1 MKLKKYNVIDIETDG
16 LDVDDAINWIGILT
30 FDNDNDPG
38 EYIILDPKTEDLSIL
53 DDLNNHTNIF
63 HNGKFDSKM
72 MLHQLNKDIRIDH
85 DTMLLAYLNAYA
97 SDLIENRRGYLTLKN
112 LAKRLLNAPDW
123 DVGLNIKTS
132 KSRKDVEEYL
142 KGDLYWTRKLFEYFK
157 KHFDKQDYKTYRLI
171 VDTSMVYRDLELNG
185 LPIDDELLAD
195 TKLIYEEKLKEC
207 DDTLIKYANINWNS
221 SKQLGD
227 LLYNKLKLPI
237 PEKTDTGQ
245 PSTGVSALSK
255 LRGKHPIADL
265 ILKRREV
272 DKALTFLKDWTT
284 RSKNGKIYAN
294 FNLSTTVT
302 GRTSCNNPNLQ
313 QVPRNKDL
321 KSLFRSIDPEY
332 EFVQLDY
339 SQAELRTA
347 GVVAKVSKIKE
358 LYNAGVDLHR
368 NMAAKVAGIKPE
380 EVTKAQ
386 RTAAKAINFGYLYGM
401 QAKSFVE
408 YAALS
413 YGQTFSLEE
422 ATHIR
427 QKFFEEYYEL
437 PRYYHDTQTALI
449 TDGYVTSIMGR
460 RYKVS
465 YKALYFPDERQ
476 KYMRRV
482 INFPVQSAASDIML
496 CALCEI
502 HDTFSNDIVKMC
514 ATVHDSVILLVKK
527 NKQFKENVLKIQS
540 IMQHPK
546 RIDSMLRV
554 TWDVPLVADIEC
566 GPWGKGIELD
576 EYCETHKE
584 ELEGYDE

>member
-16 LDVDDAINWIGILT
+16 LDIDDAINWIGILT
-30 FDNDNDPG
+30 FENDEDEG
-38 EYIILDPKTEDLSIL
+38 EYIILDAKT
-53 DDLNNHTNIF
+53 DDLNILKKAVNCVNIF

-72 MLHQLNKDIRIDH
+72 MLHQLGIDVRIDH
-85 DTMLLAYLNAYA
+85 DTMLLAYLNVYA
-97 SDLIENRRGYLTLKN
+97 SDLIENRKGLLSLKTL
-112 LAKRLLNAPDW
+112 AQRLLNAPDW
-123 DVGLNIKTS
+123 DVGMDIKTS

-142 KGDLYWTRKLFEYFK
+142 KGDLYWTRKLFEYYK
-157 KHFDKQDYKTYRLI
+157 EHFDKRDWKTYRLI
-171 VDTSMVYRDLELNG
+171 VDTSRVYRDLELNG
-185 LPIDDELLAD
+185 LPIDEELLED
-195 TKLIYEEKLKEC
+195 TKLIYEERLKEC
-207 DDTLIKYANINWNS
+207 DDDLIKYADINWNS
-221 SKQLGD
+221 PKQLQD
-227 LLYNKLKLPI
+227 LLYNKLGLPI
-237 PEKTDTGQ
+237 PEKTESGQ

-255 LRGKHPIADL
+255 LKGKHPIIDM

-272 DKALTFLKDWTT
+272 DKALTFLVDWTN
-284 RSKNGKIYAN
+284 RVKDGKIYAN
-294 FNLSTTVT
+294 FNLATTVT

-321 KSLFRSIDPEY
+321 KSLFRSIDPDY

-368 NMAAKVAGIKPE
+368 NMAAKVAGIPPE

-413 YGQTFSLEE
+413 YGQTFTLEE

-427 QKFFEEYYEL
+427 QKFFEEYHEL
-437 PRYYHDTQTALI
+437 PRYYHDTQEAFLK
-449 TDGYVTSIMGR
+449 DGFVTSIMGR

-465 YKALYFPDERQ
+465 YKSLYFPDMRQ

-502 HDTFSNDIVKMC
+502 HDTFPTDIVKMC

-527 NKQFKENVLKIQS
+527 NKDFKKNVLKIQS

-546 RIDSMLRV
+546 RIDTMLTV

-576 EYCETHKE
+576 EYCEIHKE
-584 ELEGYDE
+584 ELEG

>member
-30 FDNDNDPG
+30 FDNDDDEG
-38 EYIILDPKTEDLSIL
+38 EYIILDPKVDDINIL
-53 DDLNNHTNIF
+53 KDTDSCINIF

-72 MLHQLNKDIRIDH
+72 MLHQLGIDVRMDH
-85 DTMLLAYLNAYA
+85 DTMLLAYLSSYA
-97 SDLIENRRGYLTLKN
+97 SDLIENRKGFLTLKN
-112 LAKRLLNAPDW
+112 LAKRLLHAPDW
-123 DVGLNIKTS
+123 DVGINVKTS
-132 KSRKDVEEYL
+132 KSRAEVEEYL
-142 KGDLYWTRKLFEYFK
+142 KGDLYWTRKLFEYYK
-157 KHFDKQDYKTYRLI
+157 KNFDKKDYKTYRLI
-171 VDTSMVYRDLELNG
+171 VDTSIVYRDLELNG
-185 LPIDDELLAD
+185 LPIDEELLED

-207 DDTLIKYANINWNS
+207 DKDLKTYADINWNS
-221 SKQLGD
+221 PKQLQD
-227 LLYNKLKLPI
+227 LLYNQLGLPI
-237 PEKTDTGQ
+237 PERTDSGQ
-245 PSTGVSALSK
+245 PSTGVGALAK
-255 LRGKHPIADL
+255 LKGKHPIVDM

-272 DKALTFLKDWTT
+272 DKALTFLVDWSNRAKD
-284 RSKNGKIYAN
+284 GKIYAN

-347 GVVAKVSKIKE
+347 GVVAGVSKIKE

-427 QKFFEEYYEL
+427 QKFFEEYHEL
-437 PRYYHDTQTALI
+437 PRYYHDTQNALI
-449 TDGYVTSIMGR
+449 QDGYVTSIMGR

-465 YKALYFPDERQ
+465 YKALFFPDGRQ

-514 ATVHDSVILLVKK
+514 ATVHDSAILLVHKDK
-527 NKQFKENVLKIQS
+527 NFRDNVLKIQS

-546 RIDSMLRV
+546 RVGSMIRV
-554 TWDVPLVADIEC
+554 KWDVPLVADIEC
-566 GPWGKGIELD
+566 GPWGKGIDLD
-576 EYCETHKE
+576 EYCELHKD
-584 ELEGYDE
+584 ELEG

>member
-1 MKLKKYNVIDIETDG
+1 MKLRKYSVIDIETDG
-16 LDVDDAINWIGILT
+16 LDVDDVINWIGILT
-30 FDNDNDPG
+30 FNNEKDEG
-38 EYIILDPKTEDLSIL
+38 EYIILNPKEDDLSIL
-53 DDLNNHTNIF
+53 DEINKCINIF

-72 MLHQLNKDIRIDH
+72 MLHQLGKDIRMDH
-85 DTMLLAYLNAYA
+85 DTMLLAYLASYA
-97 SDLIENRRGYLTLKN
+97 SDLIENRKGYLTLKN
-112 LAKRLLNAPDW
+112 LAKRLLGAPDW
-123 DVGLNIKTS
+123 DVGINIKTS
-132 KSRKDVEEYL
+132 KSRKDIEEYL
-142 KGDLYWTRKLFEYFK
+142 KGDLYWTRKLYEYFK
-157 KHFDKQDYKTYRLI
+157 VNFDRRDYKTYRLI
-171 VDTSMVYRDLELNG
+171 VDTSRVYRDLELNG
-185 LPIDDELLAD
+185 LPIDEELLAD
-195 TKLIYEEKLKEC
+195 TKAIYEEKLKEC
-207 DDTLIKYANINWNS
+207 DDELVKYANINWNS
-221 SKQLGD
+221 PKQLQE
-227 LLYNKLKLPI
+227 LLYKTLGLPI
-237 PEKTDTGQ
+237 PSYTEAGQ
-245 PSTGVSALSK
+245 PSTGIEALSK
-255 LRGKHPIADL
+255 LRGKHPIVDS

-272 DKALTFLKDWTT
+272 DKALTFLVDWTN
-284 RSKNGKIYAN
+284 RCKDGKIYAN

-321 KSLFRSIDPEY
+321 KSLFRAIDPDY

-427 QKFFEEYYEL
+427 QKFFEEYHEL
-437 PRYYHDTQTALI
+437 PRYYKDTQDDLLLK
-449 TDGYVTSIMGR
+449 GFVTSIMGR

-465 YKALYFPDERQ
+465 YKALYFPDMRQ
-476 KYMRRV
+476 KYMRKV

-527 NKQFKENVLKIQS
+527 NKDFKDNVLKIQS

-554 TWDVPLVADIEC
+554 EWDVPLVADIEC

-576 EYCETHKE
+576 EYCELHKE
-584 ELEGYDE
+584 ELEG

>member
-1 MKLKKYNVIDIETDG
+1 MKLKKFSVIDIETDG
-16 LDVDDAINWIGILT
+16 LDIDDAINWIGILT
-30 FDNDNDPG
+30 FDNEEDEG
-38 EYIILDPKTEDLSIL
+38 EYLILDPKTDNLDIL
-53 DDLNNHTNIF
+53 DNMQDTIKIF

-72 MLHQLNKDIRIDH
+72 MLHQLNKDIRINH
-85 DTMLLAYLNAYA
+85 DTMLLAYLSSYA
-97 SDLIENRRGYLTLKN
+97 SDMIENRKGYLTLKN
-112 LAKRLLNAPDW
+112 LAKRLLGAPDW
-123 DVGLNIKTS
+123 DVGLNVKTS
-132 KSRKDVEEYL
+132 KTKADIEQYL

-157 KHFDKQDYKTYRLI
+157 KTFDKKDYKTYRLI
-171 VDTSMVYRDLELNG
+171 VDTSMVYRDLELTG
-185 LPIDDELLAD
+185 LPIDEELLAD
-195 TKLIYEEKLKEC
+195 TKSIYEEKLKEC
-207 DDTLIKYANINWNS
+207 DDELLKYANINWNS
-221 SKQLGD
+221 PKQLQD

-237 PEKTDTGQ
+237 PCKTDSGQ
-245 PSTGVSALSK
+245 PGTGVEALSK
-255 LRGKHPIADL
+255 LKGKHPIVDT
-265 ILKRREV
+265 ILRRREV
-272 DKALTFLKDWTT
+272 DKALTFLVDWTN
-284 RSKNGKIYAN
+284 RAKDGKIYAN

-321 KSLFRSIDPEY
+321 KSLFRSIDPDY

-347 GVVAKVSKIKE
+347 GVVAGVSKIKE

-368 NMAAKVAGIKPE
+368 NMAAKVAGIPPE

-401 QAKSFVE
+401 QAKSFVD

-427 QKFFEEYYEL
+427 HKFFEEYHEL
-437 PRYYHDTQTALI
+437 PKYYKDTTNELI
-449 TDGYVTSIMGR
+449 QNGYVTSIMGR

-465 YKALYFPDERQ
+465 YKALYFPDMRQ

-502 HDTFSNDIVKMC
+502 HDTFTPDIVKMC

-527 NKQFKENVLKIQS
+527 NKDFKENVLKIQS

-546 RIDSMLRV
+546 RVGSMIRV
-554 TWDVPLVADIEC
+554 KWDVPLVADIEC

-576 EYCETHKE
+576 EYCEIHQE
-584 ELEGYDE
+584 ELEG